1 MNATVGDL
9 AGNAEIIVE
18 WTRRAAA
25 RGARVVVFPEMA
37 LTGYPVEDL
46 ALRASFVEASIAAVR
61 DVAERLNAAGLGGIA
76 VVVGYLDRRADLAP
90 RTGLPAGAP
99 LDAAA
104 VLHDGRVVI
113 TSAKHHL
120 PNYGVFDEFRYF
132 VPGDTLPV
140 FRLPVPE
147 AGPGSKDTAVDV
159 AVAICE
165 DLWQDGGPVAACR
178 HAGASLLVVPNASPY
193 ERGKDDVRLDLVR
206 RRAREAGAA
215 LAYCNMV
222 GGQDELV
229 FDGDSILVSASG
241 ELLAR
246 GPQFEEALIV
256 ADLELPAAQ
265 TGPGAVAEE
274 RDIRPAAGGALPRST
289 GAGEAVDAGDGTVI
303 TVERVAIPEVPE
315 AQVPPGDLTGG
326 TGVTPR
332 EMTAGGTGV
341 ISREMTPGDMG
352 EMTVGGT
359 GVAASREITGEL
371 SPRDDLGPCWPRLDD
386 LAEVYAALVLGTAD
400 YVRKNGFRSV
410 LLALSGGIDSALVA
424 TIAADA
430 VGPKNVHVIL
440 MPSKWS
446 SEHSVTDAEDL
457 VERQGL
463 NARTIPIQAIVDAFR
478 DGLADF
484 PAAGLPAENLQS
496 RVRGVINMA
505 VSNDEGHLVLTT
517 GNKSEIAAGYS
528 TLYGDSAGG
537 FAPIKDV
544 PKTLVWALSRWRNA
558 EAERLERTPPI
569 PVNSIEKPPSAELAP
584 GQLDTDSLPDYEILD
599 KLLDDYVE
607 KDMGSAEL
615 IAAGHDPAL
624 VARVIRLVD
633 LAEYKRRQYPP
644 GPKISQKNFG
654 RDRRL
659 PITSRWRE
667 SIPG

>member
-1 MNATVGDL
+1 MLRVGLAQVNATVGDL
-9 AGNAEIIVE
+9 TGNAEIIVE

-46 ALRASFVEASIAAVR
+46 ALRASFVDASIAALR
-61 DVAERLNAAGLGGIA
+61 DVAERLNVEGLGGVA
-76 VVVGYLDRRADLAP
+76 VVAGYLDRRPGLAP

-104 VLHDGRVVI
+104 VLHGGRVVI

-132 VPGDTLPV
+132 VPGNTCPV
-140 FRLPVPE
+140 FRVP
-147 AGPGSKDTAVDV
+147 AGKAGESVDV

-165 DLWQDGGPVAACR
+165 DLWQDGGPVAVTR
-178 HAGASLLVVPNASPY
+178 HAGAALLVVPNASPY

-206 RRAREAGAA
+206 RRAQEAGAA
-215 LAYCNMV
+215 LAYCNLV

-241 ELLAR
+241 ELVAR
-246 GPQFEEALIV
+246 GPQFEEALII
-256 ADLELPAAQ
+256 ADLELPSAAA
-265 TGPGAVAEE
+265 GPGPEAVADE
-274 RDIRPAAGGALPRST
+274 RDIRPVEGGSLPRSS
-289 GAGEAVDAGDGTVI
+289 GAGEAVDAGDGTMI
-303 TVERVAIPEVPE
+303 TIERVALP
-315 AQVPPGDLTGG
+315 QVPLLAGEISGKPGDEG
-326 TGVTPR
+326 
-332 EMTAGGTGV
+332 AGG
-341 ISREMTPGDMG
+341 
-352 EMTVGGT
+352 
-359 GVAASREITGEL
+359 A
-371 SPRDDLGPCWPRLDD
+371 GPFWPRLDD
-386 LAEVYAALVLGTAD
+386 LGEVYAALVLGTAD

-430 VGPKNVHVIL
+430 IGPENVHVIL

-446 SEHSVTDAEDL
+446 SPHSVTDAEDL
-457 VERQGL
+457 VQRQGI
-463 NARTIPIQAIVDAFR
+463 NARTIRIQPIVDAFT
-478 DGLADF
+478 DGLGDF
-484 PAAGLPAENLQS
+484 PVSGLPAENLQS

-517 GNKSEIAAGYS
+517 GNKSEIATGYS

-537 FAPIKDV
+537 FGPIKDV

-558 EAERLERTPPI
+558 RAERLGRTPPI
-569 PVNSIEKPPSAELAP
+569 PPASIDKPPSAELAP
-584 GQLDTDSLPDYEILD
+584 GQLDTDSLPDYKDLD
-599 KLLDDYVE
+599 ALLDDYVE

-667 SIPG
+667 SLGPSGG

>member
-1 MNATVGDL
+1 VNATVGDL

-25 RGARVVVFPEMA
+25 RGAQVVLFPEMA

-46 ALRASFVEASIAAVR
+46 ALRASFVEASAAAVR
-61 DVAERLNAAGLGGIA
+61 EIAERLDREGLGGI
-76 VVVGYLDRRADLAP
+76 VVVTGYLDRKPGVVP

-104 VLHDGRVVI
+104 VLHGGRVAV

-140 FRLPVPE
+140 FRLPVS
-147 AGPGSKDTAVDV
+147 GVGDCVDV

-165 DLWQDGGPVAACR
+165 DLWQDGGPVAVCR
-178 HAGASLLVVPNASPY
+178 RAGASLLVVPNASPY
-193 ERGKDDVRLDLVR
+193 ERGKDDVRLELVQ

-256 ADLELPAAQ
+256 ADLELPAAS
-265 TGPGAVAEE
+265 GS
-274 RDIRPAAGGALPRST
+274 AA
-289 GAGEAVDAGDGTVI
+289 AGEAVDVGDGTMI
-303 TVERVAIPEVPE
+303 TIDRVSLPPVP
-315 AQVPPGDLTGG
+315 VPPAPVPDVSG
-326 TGVTPR
+326 T
-332 EMTAGGTGV
+332 
-341 ISREMTPGDMG
+341 
-352 EMTVGGT
+352 
-359 GVAASREITGEL
+359 VADE
-371 SPRDDLGPCWPRLDD
+371 GPMWPRLDD
-386 LAEVYAALVLGTAD
+386 LAEVYSALVLGTRD

-430 VGPKNVHVIL
+430 VGPENVHVIL

-446 SEHSVTDAEDL
+446 SDHSVTDAEDL
-457 VERQGL
+457 VERQGI
-463 NARTIPIQAIVDAFR
+463 NARTFPIQAVVEAFR
-478 DGLADF
+478 DGLGEDF
-484 PAAGLPAENLQS
+484 PHAGLPAENLQS

-505 VSNDEGHLVLTT
+505 VSNHEGHLVLTT
-517 GNKSEIAAGYS
+517 GNKSEIATGYS

-544 PKTLVWALSRWRNA
+544 PKTLVWALSLWRNA
-558 EAERLERTPPI
+558 EASRVGQTPPI
-569 PVNSIEKPPSAELAP
+569 PENSIEKPPSAELAP
-584 GQLDTDSLPDYEILD
+584 GQLDTDSLPPYEILD

-633 LAEYKRRQYPP
+633 LSEYKRRQYPP

-667 SIPG
+667 TVLVFAGDAAP

>member
-1 MNATVGDL
+1 LRVGLAQVNVTVGDL
-9 AGNAEIIVE
+9 TGNAEIIVE

-46 ALRASFVEASIAAVR
+46 ALRASFVEASITAVR
-61 DVAERLNAAGLGGIA
+61 DVAERLDVEGLGGVA
-76 VVVGYLDRRADLAP
+76 VVVGYLDRRAGLAP

-104 VLHDGRVVI
+104 VLHGGQVVI

-132 VPGDTLPV
+132 VPGNTCPV
-140 FRLPVPE
+140 FRLPAGEGGE
-147 AGPGSKDTAVDV
+147 AGESVDV

-165 DLWQDGGPVAACR
+165 DLWQDGGPVAVTR
-178 HAGASLLVVPNASPY
+178 HAGAALLVVPNASPY
-193 ERGKDDVRLDLVR
+193 ERGKDDVRLELVQ

-215 LAYCNMV
+215 LAYCNLV

-229 FDGDSILVSASG
+229 FDGDSILVSAAG

-246 GPQFEEALIV
+246 GPQFEEALII
-256 ADLELPAAQ
+256 ADLELPAAGA
-265 TGPGAVAEE
+265 GPEAVADQ
-274 RDIRPAAGGALPRST
+274 RDIQPAAGGALPTAS
-289 GAGEAVDAGDGTVI
+289 GAGEPVDAGDGTVI
-303 TVERVAIPEVPE
+303 TIERVALPAVPLPT
-315 AQVPPGDLTGG
+315 APRPAAPLTTGG
-326 TGVTPR
+326 ASEGPGGADA
-332 EMTAGGTGV
+332 AG
-341 ISREMTPGDMG
+341 P
-352 EMTVGGT
+352 
-359 GVAASREITGEL
+359 
-371 SPRDDLGPCWPRLDD
+371 GPCWPRLGD

-430 VGPKNVHVIL
+430 VGPENVHVIL

-446 SEHSVTDAEDL
+446 SDHSVTDAEDL
-457 VERQGL
+457 VERQGV
-463 NARTIPIQAIVDAFR
+463 NARAIPIQAVVDAFR
-478 DGLADF
+478 DGLGDF
-484 PAAGLPAENLQS
+484 PVAGLPAENLQS

-505 VSNDEGHLVLTT
+505 VSNNEGHLVLTT
-517 GNKSEIAAGYS
+517 GNKSEIATGYS

-537 FAPIKDV
+537 FGPIKDV
-544 PKTLVWALSRWRNA
+544 LKTLVWDLSRWRNA
-558 EAERLERTPPI
+558 EAERLGRTPPI
-569 PVNSIEKPPSAELAP
+569 PPNSIEKPPSAELAP
-584 GQLDTDSLPDYEILD
+584 SQLDTDSLPDYAVLD
-599 KLLDDYVE
+599 ALLDDYVE
-607 KDMGSAEL
+607 KDMGSAAL

-667 SIPG
+667 SLPGQAG